1 MPQTTP
7 VVTDTSSVLS
17 IRRIAPIEPAAS
29 PAQPPRGRLAAPC
42 RVGNEAMPHVWA
54 PNAGSA
60 RATALQSPQSRT
72 GCRRILPSTLVWAQ
86 SAPQPLI
93 GTGRPTVIQHAS
105 ALPIDVVGLDSDGPQ
120 PVISPPRSE
129 ALTAYERQTFEHC
142 AVQLR
147 SGWSNFQD
155 DLIAHGVSEL
165 DPSWPHASR
174 QIFEMSARQLL
185 LDQPPSELGKQPVFA
200 GFLDKPG
207 CLRSLLP
214 ATLRWLEAHVE
225 VLERGDIER
234 MGTSRITSS
243 KHLYLSEMTTL
254 LEGRFEQALEDP
266 TLLKIFNALHV
277 GDTALAELEPLHRAS
292 TLQWTAWLQGTPAP
306 NR

>member
-7 VVTDTSSVLS
+7 AITDTSSVLS
-17 IRRIAPIEPAAS
+17 IRRIVPIEPAAS
-29 PAQPPRGRLAAPC
+29 PAQPQRDQSHAPS
-42 RVGNEAMPHVWA
+42 RVGNEAIP
-54 PNAGSA
+54 
-60 RATALQSPQSRT
+60 
-72 GCRRILPSTLVWAQ
+72 
-86 SAPQPLI
+86 
-93 GTGRPTVIQHAS
+93 HAS
-105 ALPIDVVGLDSDGPQ
+105 DMPVSVVDRDRDRPRQ
-120 PVISPPRSE
+120 VISPPPSQ
-129 ALTAYERQTFEHC
+129 ALTAHERQRIEHC

-147 SGWSNFQD
+147 SGWSGFQD
-155 DLIAHGVSEL
+155 DLVAHAASEL
-165 DPSWPHASR
+165 DPRWPQVSR

-277 GDTALAELEPLHRAS
+277 GDTALAELEALHRAS